1 MLIKSEIPWHIVAI
15 VFIAFASWVWN
26 KFQEVAAERKRRRF
40 QEVKRTY
47 NQQERKQNQTSTPRA
62 QAPAPPAKAKSPLQ
76 QMMDAVSGNVE
87 EVRQQQELAEAQR
100 KARLKQQQQSRALA
114 AAQNRA
120 EPPPPLPRRQ
130 DEPLRVPPPI
140 QNKRTAAT
148 SESPALRTPV
158 LPIKRGMVRRK
169 KRRSGVRALLR
180 GKDSIRQA
188 LIASEV
194 LHKPK
199 GLDDQAED
207 R

>member
-15 VFIAFASWVWN
+15 VFIAFASWGWN

-40 QEVKRTY
+40 QQVKRTY
-47 NQQERKQNQTSTPRA
+47 DQKERQQKQPSSPRA
-62 QAPAPPAKAKSPLQ
+62 QAPRAQAKSALQ

-87 EVRQQQELAEAQR
+87 EVRRQQELAEAQR
-100 KARLKQQQQSRALA
+100 KARLRQQQQSRAQA

-120 EPPPPLPRRQ
+120 EPPPPLPRKQ

-140 QNKRTAAT
+140 QNKRAAAT
-148 SESPALRTPV
+148 SEAPAVRTPV
-158 LPIKRGMVRRK
+158 LPIKRRMVRRK